1 MRGGRENLDLR
12 DQLRGDY
19 WGIAAR
25 NEAAN
30 HPGTVVPRHL
40 ERLMS
45 VTRRQL
51 TAALAVT
58 LGLAA
63 AGLSSNHLAQAAE
76 TLKVGVMGGDEEEIA
91 EVAQKVAAR
100 NGLEIKLVTFSD
112 YTIPNEALEH
122 GDLDANAF
130 QHKPYLDAQIA
141 ARGYHIVPIGF
152 TIVEPISFYSAKVKS
167 FDALA
172 KGATIGI
179 PNDPSN
185 GGRALNLLAAHG
197 LIKLK
202 DGVGLNPTV
211 LDIVENPKNVTIKE
225 IDAAQLATYL
235 PDLDGAV
242 INTNYAIGAGLNP
255 QKDALIQESRTNNPY
270 GNFIAVR
277 AADKDKPIFK
287 KLVAA
292 YQSQDVSDF
301 LAAKFKGAILPAW

>member
-1 MRGGRENLDLR
+1 MGYSR
-12 DQLRGDY
+12 
-19 WGIAAR
+19 R
-25 NEAAN
+25 NF
-30 HPGTVVPRHL
+30 
-40 ERLMS
+40 
-45 VTRRQL
+45 
-51 TAALAVT
+51 TASLAFAF
-58 LGLAA
+58 GLAF
-63 AGLSSNHLAQAAE
+63 AGLTLAAPVRAAE
-76 TLKVGVMGGDEEEIA
+76 TIKLGVMGGEEEEIA

-100 NGLEIKLVTFSD
+100 NGLDIKVVTFSD
-112 YTIPNEALEH
+112 YTVPNEALEH
-122 GDLDANAF
+122 GDIDANAF

-152 TIVEPISFYSAKVKS
+152 TIVTPIGFYSAKVKS
-167 FDALA
+167 FDALP
-172 KGATIGI
+172 KGAIIGI

-211 LDIVENPKNVTIKE
+211 LDITDNPKNVTIKE
-225 IDAAQLATYL
+225 IDAAQLSKYL
-235 PDLDGAV
+235 PDLDGAI

-255 QKDALIQESRTNNPY
+255 QTDSLIQESRVNNPY

-277 AADKDKPIFK
+277 EVDKDKPIFK

-292 YQSQDVSDF
+292 YQSKDVSDF

>member
-1 MRGGRENLDLR
+1 M
-12 DQLRGDY
+12 
-19 WGIAAR
+19 
-25 NEAAN
+25 
-30 HPGTVVPRHL
+30 P
-40 ERLMS
+40 
-45 VTRRQL
+45 VTRRTF
-51 TAALAVT
+51 TASLAFT
-58 LGLAA
+58 LGLALAGIGTVGA
-63 AGLSSNHLAQAAE
+63 AHASE
-76 TLKVGVMGGDEEEIA
+76 TIKLGVMGGDEEEIA
-91 EVAQKVAAR
+91 EVAQKVAAK
-100 NGLEIKLVTFSD
+100 NGLDIKLVTFSD

-152 TIVEPISFYSAKVKS
+152 TIVEPIAFYSSKVTS
-167 FDALA
+167 FDALP

-211 LDIVENPKNVTIKE
+211 LDITGNPKNVTIKE
-225 IDAAQLATYL
+225 IDAAQLAKYL
-235 PDLDGAV
+235 PDLDGAI

-255 QKDALIQESRTNNPY
+255 AKDALIQESRTNNPY

-277 AADKDKPIFK
+277 ADDKDKPVFK

-292 YQSQDVSDF
+292 YQSQEVSDF
-301 LAAKFKGAILPAW
+301 LAAKFKGAIQPAW